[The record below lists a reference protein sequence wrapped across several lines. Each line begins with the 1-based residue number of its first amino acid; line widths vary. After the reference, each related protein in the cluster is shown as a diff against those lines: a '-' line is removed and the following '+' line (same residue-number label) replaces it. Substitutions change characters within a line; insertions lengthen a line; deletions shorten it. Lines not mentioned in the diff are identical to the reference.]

1 MTLPWMLIAQEESR
15 PQPLTNLPLSG
26 TPRVPAKPSPRKPA
40 PARPATVKTPVENPM
55 FPLPSNPSPESPSL
69 ALSPKIE
76 PSPTP
81 LPKVPGAGRV
91 ESKEFRGT
99 LRAEP
104 LSHGL
109 RYRLQVRMRGEALPM
124 ELHFRLVPTPA
135 RTTGN
140 KVQKPRLGGW
150 RLEAER
156 GQGPL
161 LIPAWILSRAERLLY
176 ISGPSP
182 QLQAEPWGLIF
193 GKKTCPVWTV
203 QVPPLLKA
211 SAYLV
216 EIAPNLL
223 ALCDLHAR
231 FDRGDIASLDLQ
243 LEAFGWKA
251 GTSPPENGTALL
263 SSLQRWALQGSGSGE
278 TERVE

>member
-1 MTLPWMLIAQEESR
+1 MSGWFFWCVIGSVWLGAQDDPRPQSLANLPVTPAVSEAAKSVVAPAVKNPVPPPPKIDPSGPLPTLPSGPSR
-15 PQPLTNLPLSG
+15 
-26 TPRVPAKPSPRKPA
+26 
-40 PARPATVKTPVENPM
+40 
-55 FPLPSNPSPESPSL
+55 
-69 ALSPKIE
+69 
-76 PSPTP
+76 
-81 LPKVPGAGRV
+81 
-91 ESKEFRGT
+91 EFRGT

-104 LSHGL
+104 MAHGL
-109 RYRLQVRMRGEALPM
+109 RYRLQVRMRGEAVPM
-124 ELHFRLVPTPA
+124 ELHFRLLPTPA

-156 GQGPL
+156 GQGPH
-161 LIPAWILSRAERLLY
+161 LIPAWILARAERLLY
-176 ISGPSP
+176 ISGPAP
-182 QLQAEPWGLIF
+182 QLQPEPWGLTF
-193 GKKTCPVWTV
+193 GKRTCPVWTV
-203 QVPPLLKA
+203 DVPPTLKA
-211 SAYLV
+211 SAYLL

-243 LEAFGWKA
+243 LEAFGWKL